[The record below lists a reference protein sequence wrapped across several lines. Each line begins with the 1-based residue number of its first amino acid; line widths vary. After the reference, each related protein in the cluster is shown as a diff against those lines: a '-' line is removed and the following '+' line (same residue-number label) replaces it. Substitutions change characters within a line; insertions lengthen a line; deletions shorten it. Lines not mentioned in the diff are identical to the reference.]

1 MSDDMKIL
9 PLASVYAAV
18 SADGQ
23 VAGVELTFDAEMV
36 PNPLAASQSL
46 DLMRNALSNSWWV
59 ANTVGRVGVP
69 PDQTGEETQDESEP
83 PDEEQSE
90 TTQPD
95 WG

>member
-1 MSDDMKIL
+1 MPDDMKVL

-18 SADGQ
+18 RADGQ

-69 PDQTGEETQDESEP
+69 PDNPVEDSQDEP
-83 PDEEQSE
+83 EQSDKGE
-90 TTQPD
+90 
-95 WG
+95 